1 MKIRVFK
8 SKWRSVIRPWRY
20 ECPICFHLG
29 YFWKWRD
36 AFDSAF
42 AHIQIHPTPKKS
54 LMKTRLHYD
63 DYQDL

>member
-1 MKIRVFK
+1 MKITVRK

-20 ECPICFHLG
+20 ECPICFHVG

-54 LMKTRLHYD
+54 LMKNRLHYD
-63 DYQDL
+63 YQDL